1 MLTKR
6 HFAAMYNRVK
16 QEKDEK
22 NAHKVVDLFEKYQ
35 SEQYHICFAGHFSAG
50 KSSLINYLLGKEVL
64 PKSPIPTSA
73 NIVKITSG
81 ERVVRVFF
89 NDAPPVQYEEPY
101 DIDVI
106 KDYCMDRDTIK
117 QIEISL
123 EAGVLPEKSAL
134 LDTPGIDAA
143 DDADRLMTES
153 ALHLIDVLFYV
164 MDYNHVQSEVNLY
177 FLQKMQRQGIPIY
190 LIINQI
196 DKHNEAELTF
206 FDYDKIIKQTF
217 DQWEINPEAIYYS
230 SMFDQN
236 HPANEL
242 AQLKADIFRM
252 MENQQVTKAQIN
264 RSMAMVISD
273 HKRFIREHAE
283 DLEMDQN
290 DAEEQEVIEKRT
302 AFENRLSAIKEKE
315 MKLKKDFYD
324 EVQLT
329 LKNAYLMPA
338 TLRDLAGDFLTSQE
352 KDFKIGFF
360 QAKKKTAEEQ
370 IKRLTLFLNAL
381 QQTIETTVQWKLR
394 EKTVSLLQETELTD
408 PALLKKAQEFT
419 ILFDEKDI
427 FSYLKSGAM
436 VNGNYIINYTN
447 DISSAIKNKFRI
459 AANEL
464 WKIIEENA
472 EDDWQAEKMELEEKL
487 AFYRKQIAI
496 LEEQSQVFNE
506 IKEKETRITE
516 EWAQPSECT
525 DVSLFSKILDEKGQ
539 IHVEKTPEKI
549 TVEPKQAVITNQKQP
564 QEEQVQQ
571 TSDVDSMTTAIDGV
585 LNEISDMSA
594 FSALV
599 RDLQVKKNR
608 LENRELTIALFG
620 TFSAGKSS
628 FSNALFGE
636 RILPVSPNPTTA
648 VISRIRPITVEQA
661 HGSVLIT
668 LKDDAALMD
677 DLLMI
682 TKHIG
687 TNQPTLKDW
696 IEWIEKER
704 IYEHRDL
711 TGTYQAYLRALIA
724 GYDTQQALLGET
736 VSISLEDFAAFVTDE
751 TKACYIQHV
760 DLYYDCGITRKGITL
775 VDTPGADSVNARHT
789 SVAFDYIKEAD
800 AILYVTY
807 YNHAITSGDR
817 DFLMQLGRVKE
828 AFAMDK
834 MFFIVNASDLAES
847 KEDLMLV
854 VQYVTEQLVHFG
866 IRNAKIFPVS
876 SKLSLE
882 EKLAGNPLNEE
893 MSSFEQA
900 FYTFIDTDLVAL
912 IKESAVWEM
921 NRAEIA
927 LAQFIQSLEL
937 NESERNHKIA
947 ELRTQ
952 RTNSSDVIKQLDKQ
966 VFIARLS
973 DRIDRQLHFVL
984 DRLYIRFHD
993 MFTDYFNPSTIN
1005 KPGKLAHEQLEHN
1018 RNQLIDYVGYELL
1031 QEIRAVSLRIESYM
1045 NELMQEA
1052 YTINQQDVLKLSAMF
1067 VLPSREEVTFV
1078 TPAFKQAF
1086 DNLELSIF
1094 KKPLKMFKN
1103 AKSFFEQNERE
1114 QMKEAF
1120 YDCLRPYAKK
1130 YITETKQIMNHQ
1142 YNEQWSHQM
1151 QGLQEKALE
1160 EITVIVNEH
1169 SKMLSET
1176 VDVAGLKEKHRRIH
1190 LMMEKW
1196 Q

>member
-1 MLTKR
+1 
-6 HFAAMYNRVK
+6 V
-16 QEKDEK
+16 
-22 NAHKVVDLFEKYQ
+22 
-35 SEQYHICFAGHFSAG
+35 
-50 KSSLINYLLGKEVL
+50 
-64 PKSPIPTSA
+64 
-73 NIVKITSG
+73 
-81 ERVVRVFF
+81 
-89 NDAPPVQYEEPY
+89 
-101 DIDVI
+101 
-106 KDYCMDRDTIK
+106 
-117 QIEISL
+117 
-123 EAGVLPEKSAL
+123 
-134 LDTPGIDAA
+134 
-143 DDADRLMTES
+143 
-153 ALHLIDVLFYV
+153 
-164 MDYNHVQSEVNLY
+164 
-177 FLQKMQRQGIPIY
+177 
-190 LIINQI
+190 
-196 DKHNEAELTF
+196 
-206 FDYDKIIKQTF
+206 
-217 DQWEINPEAIYYS
+217 
-230 SMFDQN
+230 
-236 HPANEL
+236 
-242 AQLKADIFRM
+242 
-252 MENQQVTKAQIN
+252 
-264 RSMAMVISD
+264 
-273 HKRFIREHAE
+273 
-283 DLEMDQN
+283 
-290 DAEEQEVIEKRT
+290 
-302 AFENRLSAIKEKE
+302 
-315 MKLKKDFYD
+315 
-324 EVQLT
+324 
-329 LKNAYLMPA
+329 
-338 TLRDLAGDFLTSQE
+338 
-352 KDFKIGFF
+352 
-360 QAKKKTAEEQ
+360 
-370 IKRLTLFLNAL
+370 
-381 QQTIETTVQWKLR
+381 
-394 EKTVSLLQETELTD
+394 
-408 PALLKKAQEFT
+408 
-419 ILFDEKDI
+419 
-427 FSYLKSGAM
+427 
-436 VNGNYIINYTN
+436 
-447 DISSAIKNKFRI
+447 
-459 AANEL
+459 
-464 WKIIEENA
+464 
-472 EDDWQAEKMELEEKL
+472 
-487 AFYRKQIAI
+487 
-496 LEEQSQVFNE
+496 EQS
-506 IKEKETRITE
+506 
-516 EWAQPSECT
+516 
-525 DVSLFSKILDEKGQ
+525 
-539 IHVEKTPEKI
+539 
-549 TVEPKQAVITNQKQP
+549 
-564 QEEQVQQ
+564 
-571 TSDVDSMTTAIDGV
+571 
-585 LNEISDMSA
+585 
-594 FSALV
+594 
-599 RDLQVKKNR
+599 
-608 LENRELTIALFG
+608 
-620 TFSAGKSS
+620 
-628 FSNALFGE
+628 
-636 RILPVSPNPTTA
+636 
-648 VISRIRPITVEQA
+648 

-668 LKDDAALMD
+668 LKDDTALMD

-687 TNQPTLKDW
+687 TNQLTLKDW

-724 GYDTQQALLGET
+724 GYDTQQTHLGET
-736 VSISLEDFAAFVTDE
+736 VSIFLEDFAAFVTDE

-760 DLYYDCGITRKGITL
+760 DLYYDCSITRKGITL

-973 DRIDRQLHFVL
+973 DRVDRQLHFVL